1 MKHSEWT
8 VFHTLSESVTGAHS
22 LEPESHCLESVC
34 DSLPDA
40 ISAGSIASYLASA
53 FVIACWNSTEIRNS
67 HVGWCHCTQERRDLS
82 VGCKDSQEEGV
93 KVCWILNLPHHK
105 FSFSQGLLC
114 LYTGTLLQ
122 NPKSSSSQLH
132 IQLFWS
138 SFSTSLSTKTLQL
151 PPACRDEACFWAPC
165 NFMLMP
171 RWTF

>member
-22 LEPESHCLESVC
+22 LEPELHCLESVC

-67 HVGWCHCTQERRDLS
+67 HVRWCHCTQERRDLS

-138 SFSTSLSTKTLQL
+138 SFSTSLSTKPLQL